1 MLSLLCLLLILVSY
15 SFIVG
20 QLFQSHVLE
29 VNYPIEKKEKV

>member
-29 VNYPIEKKEKV
+29 VNCPRDKKGKV